1 MKKILSTLLVVTLLF
16 SALSVSAFALTGSD
30 IATRYDF
37 ALNVAQKDQN
47 NNIIGYTSDGKVTL
61 DDARAVLRVSAGLEA
76 PREGV
81 NYDVDGDS
89 FVTVSD
95 VKAIIGIILG
105 IDVTISDDEYLLSL
119 FNAELNSVKSLRPG
133 FKKTA
138 TTQCHSMLVTTR
150 NAPDASLNVKNM
162 EFDDYTNKTCDYM
175 DSYLDGAIGLALKL
189 SNPTQYNELKNQV
202 ASLRTQAREAYN
214 LKTTTKTINRYGSH
228 YYHFPVN
235 NLGNSCFLEISDI
248 KSIECYEEDGYIIRK
263 VTMNEDTYIG
273 DEFPTGNEG
282 FSERWKTISYGK
294 VFNIPDFDET
304 EGTKETSVLNKVTFK
319 DGIII
324 SKVDKLSGVPV
335 SVDYSYTYISDVST
349 IPETNEDGTPGL
361 EMDSVTTAT
370 NTESFVINP
379 VTTY

>member
-1 MKKILSTLLVVTLLF
+1 MKKFLTTLLAVTLLF
-16 SALSVSAFALTGSD
+16 SSLSVSTFALTGD
-30 IATRYDF
+30 DVAKNYDF
-37 ALNVAQKDQN
+37 ALNVAQKDDK

-61 DDARAVLRVSAGLEA
+61 EDARAVLRVSAGIDA
-76 PREGV
+76 PRDGLD
-81 NYDVDGDS
+81 YDIDDDG

-95 VKAIIGIILG
+95 VKMIIGIILG
-105 IDVTISDDEYLLSL
+105 IDVTITDDEYLLSL
-119 FNAELNSVKSLRPG
+119 FNTELNSVKSLRPG
-133 FKKTA
+133 FTKTA
-138 TTQCHSMLVTTR
+138 TAQCHSMLVTTS
-150 NAPDASLNVKNM
+150 NAGVDELNFDEPT
-162 EFDDYTNKTCDYM
+162 EFDDYVNSVCDYM
-175 DSYLDGAIGLALKL
+175 DSYLNGFIGAGLQISA
-189 SNPTQYNELKNQV
+189 PEEYNNLKNQV
-202 ASLRTQAREAYN
+202 ASLRTQAKEAYD

-235 NLGNSCFLEISDI
+235 NLGNSSFLEISDI

-282 FSERWKTISYGK
+282 FQQRWKTISYGK

-319 DGIII
+319 DGVII

-335 SVDYSYTYISDVST
+335 SVEYSYTYTADVT
-349 IPETNEDGTPGL
+349 TVPQTADDMIMN
-361 EMDSVTTAT
+361 SVTTAT

-379 VTTY
+379 VTIY

>member
-1 MKKILSTLLVVTLLF
+1 MKKLFTTLLAVILLF
-16 SALSVSAFALTGSD
+16 SSLSVSAFALTGND
-30 IATRYDF
+30 IAQSYDF
-37 ALNVAQKDQN
+37 ALNIAQKDQN

-61 DDARAVLRVSAGLEA
+61 EDARALLRVSAGLEA
-76 PREGV
+76 PREDV
-81 NYDVDGDS
+81 DYDVDGDG
-89 FVTVSD
+89 FITVSD
-95 VKAIIGIILG
+95 VKAIIGFVLG

-119 FNAELNSVKSLRPG
+119 FNAELNSVKTLRPG
-133 FKKTA
+133 FTKKA

-150 NAPDASLNVKNM
+150 NAPDASLNVTNM
-162 EFDDYTNKTCDYM
+162 EFDEYTNKMCDYM
-175 DSYLDGAIGLALKL
+175 DSYLNGPIGIGLQISSPA
-189 SNPTQYNELKNQV
+189 QYNELKSQV
-202 ASLRTQAREAYN
+202 ASLRTQAKEAYK
-214 LKTTTKTINRYGSH
+214 LRETTKIINRYGSH

-235 NLGNSCFLEISDI
+235 NLGNSSFLEISDI

-304 EGTKETSVLNKVTFK
+304 EGTKKTSNLNKVTFK

-335 SVDYSYTYISDVST
+335 SVDYSYTYISDIST
-349 IPETNEDGTPGL
+349 IPQSADDL

-370 NTESFVINP
+370 NTESFAINP
-379 VTTY
+379 VTIY

>member
-1 MKKILSTLLVVTLLF
+1 MKKFLSTLLAVTLLF
-16 SALSVSAFALTGSD
+16 SALSVSAFALTGED
-30 IATRYDF
+30 VAKNYDF
-37 ALNVAQKDQN
+37 ALNVAQKDDK

-76 PREGV
+76 PRDDI
-81 NYDVDGDS
+81 NYDVDGDG

-95 VKAIIGIILG
+95 VKTIIGVILG
-105 IDVTISDDEYLLSL
+105 IDVAISDDEYLLSL

-133 FKKTA
+133 FTKTA
-138 TTQCHSMLVTTR
+138 TTQCHSMRVTTR
-150 NAPDASLNVKNM
+150 NAPDASLNVTNM
-162 EFDDYTNKTCDYM
+162 EFDEYTNKMCDYM
-175 DSYLDGAIGLALKL
+175 DSYLNGPIGIGLQLSDPAMYNDLK
-189 SNPTQYNELKNQV
+189 TQV
-202 ASLRTQAREAYN
+202 SSLRTQAKEAYK
-214 LKTTTKTINRYGSH
+214 LKSTTKTVNRYGSH

-304 EGTKETSVLNKVTFK
+304 EGTKETSRLNKVTFK

-324 SKVDKLSGVPV
+324 SKVDKLSGVPI
-335 SVDYSYTYISDVST
+335 SVEYSYSYTADVSQL
-349 IPETNEDGTPGL
+349 PAKEGDL

>member
-1 MKKILSTLLVVTLLF
+1 MKKFLTTLLAVTLLI
-16 SALSVSAFALTGSD
+16 SSLSVSAFALTGNE
-30 IATRYDF
+30 IVIEYDF
-37 ALNVAQKDQN
+37 AANVAQKDEN

-61 DDARAVLRVSAGLEA
+61 DDARAVLRVSAGIEA
-76 PREGV
+76 PRTGLTYDD
-81 NYDVDGDS
+81 YDVDGDG

-95 VKAIIGIILG
+95 VKTVIGIILG

-133 FKKTA
+133 FTKTA

-150 NAPDASLNVKNM
+150 NAPDTSLNVTNM
-162 EFDDYTNKTCDYM
+162 EFDKYTNKMCDYM
-175 DSYLDGAIGLALKL
+175 DSYLNGTVGLALKL
-189 SNPTQYNELKNQV
+189 SNPEQYNELKTQIS
-202 ASLRTQAREAYN
+202 SLRTQAKEAYK
-214 LKTTTKTINRYGSH
+214 LKSTTKTVNRYGSH

-235 NLGNSCFLEISDI
+235 NLGNSSFLEINDI

-273 DEFPTGNEG
+273 NEFPTGNEG

-319 DGIII
+319 NGVII

-335 SVDYSYTYISDVST
+335 SVEYSYSYTADVSQL
-349 IPETNEDGTPGL
+349 PSKEGDL
-361 EMDSVTTAT
+361 EMDSVTSAT

-379 VTTY
+379 VTIY